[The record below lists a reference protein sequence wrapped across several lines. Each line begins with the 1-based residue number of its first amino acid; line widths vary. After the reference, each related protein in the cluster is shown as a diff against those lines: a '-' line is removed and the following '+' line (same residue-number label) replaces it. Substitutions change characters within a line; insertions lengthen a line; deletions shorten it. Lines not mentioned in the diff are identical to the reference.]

1 MKHEYVS
8 AGLLVLALAACSVQE
23 HSVEFELQNGV
34 RLPVHDRG
42 QVQDTCE
49 VLGQRLDQN
58 DARVCVEFPSSALSE
73 EFEPSNWYG
82 KELTNRGFYW
92 ASGAANQYWF
102 NWPTS
107 ESCFLRLNL
116 TALPKERIEGDD
128 WTDLQVYVAVFEFE
142 PEERCEQN

>member
-8 AGLLVLALAACSVQE
+8 AGLLVLALAACSAQE
-23 HSVEFELQNGV
+23 HSV
-34 RLPVHDRG
+34 
-42 QVQDTCE
+42 
-49 VLGQRLDQN
+49 
-58 DARVCVEFPSSALSE
+58 

-82 KELTNRGFYW
+82 KELTNRGFDW